1 MNKKIAKENINI
13 EIKNIK
19 KEDQDQIRDKKVLHR
34 EVFITKKKKKK
45 KSLSFPPLQ
54 IFLFNYL
61 KN

>member
-34 EVFITKKKKKK
+34 EV
-45 KSLSFPPLQ
+45 
-54 IFLFNYL
+54 
-61 KN
+61 